1 MKGRLNPVHP
11 LAGKTVIEKFF
22 QPFLGN
28 KDGAAAEA
36 AASNL
41 NYFFQDELKFG
52 VGEAVWSDDFAE
64 EFKKRKGYDVFEAL
78 PALFADIGP
87 MTAKARLDY
96 MDVKV
101 ALSEE
106 RYFIPIF
113 NWHHSRGMIY
123 GCDPEGRGLEP
134 GMYGDNFRVQRWY
147 TAPGHDTP
155 GGRADLIKGKVSSS
169 IAALYGRPRVW
180 LEGYHSLGW
189 GAAPERLMYATSE
202 NYLYGC
208 NLLNLHGLYY
218 TTHGSFWEWA
228 PPCYH
233 FRMPYWD
240 HMAVFLKYF
249 ERLSYLMSQGTLAAD
264 IAIMYPVSPVQAR
277 MDGEAA
283 TQAAF
288 DSGRELFGRGYD
300 FVFMDDQ
307 SLERAEIRDGALEVS
322 GMRFSVLVLPA
333 MKAVR
338 WATIQKALEFKR
350 KGGIVINVGA
360 MPEAS
365 DRAGSGDRAA

>member
-1 MKGRLNPVHP
+1 M
-11 LAGKTVIEKFF
+11 
-22 QPFLGN
+22 
-28 KDGAAAEA
+28 
-36 AASNL
+36 
-41 NYFFQDELKFG
+41 
-52 VGEAVWSDDFAE
+52 
-64 EFKKRKGYDVFEAL
+64 
-78 PALFADIGP
+78 
-87 MTAKARLDY
+87 
-96 MDVKV
+96 
-101 ALSEE
+101 
-106 RYFIPIF
+106 
-113 NWHHSRGMIY
+113 
-123 GCDPEGRGLEP
+123 
-134 GMYGDNFRVQRWY
+134 RWY

-169 IAALYGRPRVW
+169 IAQLYKRPRVW

-249 ERLSYLMSQGTLAAD
+249 ERLSYLLSQGTLAAD

-283 TQAAF
+283 TQA
-288 DSGRELFGRGYD
+288 RGPAARPAVYGD
-300 FVFMDDQ
+300 GHAA
-307 SLERAEIRDGALEVS
+307 ERMASIIGEVL
-322 GMRFSVLVLPA
+322 G
-333 MKAVR
+333 
-338 WATIQKALEFKR
+338 
-350 KGGIVINVGA
+350 
-360 MPEAS
+360 
-365 DRAGSGDRAA
+365 